1 MGHLEAVKVLVEK
14 GGADFNKRNSF
25 GRSPVD
31 EAFDRRQ
38 TPCFDYLAE
47 RQAVPGKKA
56 MEDAEL
62 ENSKPMEKDEDDGEK
77 EGEEKVDKEGEKK
90 DVDDKK
96 KE

>member
-14 GGADFNKRNSF
+14 GEADINKRNSF
-25 GRSPVD
+25 GRSPID

-62 ENSKPMEKDEDDGEK
+62 ENAKPIEKEEKDEDVEEETEK
-77 EGEEKVDKEGEKK
+77 EAPEDAKEKE
-90 DVDDKK
+90 
-96 KE
+96 